1 LNSETYFLAM
11 LDSLGREL
19 RWRAYVQSGEAS
31 RDLARAEASLLAF
44 EKAFAEYESQ
54 HGKKGGAL

>member
-1 LNSETYFLAM
+1 MNSETYFLAM

-54 HGKKGGAL
+54 HGKGGAL